1 MAKVY
6 IIWDNSNIHYGGLNQ
21 VFPIKEPGQQK
32 EFYEN
37 FCFITF
43 FVCRICSIALTIT
56 ISRI

>member
-32 EFYEN
+32 SYIELIFKL
-37 FCFITF
+37 
-43 FVCRICSIALTIT
+43 A
-56 ISRI
+56 

>member
-32 EFYEN
+32 ELSEKN
-37 FCFITF
+37 MLQNLAI
-43 FVCRICSIALTIT
+43 
-56 ISRI
+56 